1 MKIYSREGSP
11 YLWVSATVNG
21 RPIRQSTKETKPR
34 AAKEA
39 ALRIIAEESEKM
51 EPQGAQWRLCDV
63 IDVYWKDRGRN
74 LDSGDATDRYFR
86 RFMHIMGKNTSIMS
100 VNESSLVSFSAQL
113 RGSSKKDIS
122 LVTINRHFS
131 MLRAAMRYANRVYK
145 ADIPSIDWTTI
156 RVKENEGRVRYA
168 SEPDLGVLLEAANPR
183 IRPIIVAAV
192 SLGLRKAN
200 VLKLEWYQVDM
211 VGRTIIIPRTKGRK
225 PLVTRIAAPLMAA
238 LSTLPVGE
246 PKDRV
251 FDVVNFRKLWEA
263 ALVRAGMH
271 DFHFH
276 DLRHTFATHALMKGA
291 SLPQLQ
297 QALGHADIK
306 TTMRYAHVE
315 AEDVMTVFD
324 RAGRIVPENIPAQNS
339 HKMAET

>member
-11 YLWVSATVNG
+11 YLWFSATVNG
-21 RPIRQSTKETKPR
+21 RPIRQSTKQAKPR

-39 ALRIIAEESEKM
+39 ALRIIAEESAKAER
-51 EPQGAQWRLCDV
+51 QGGQWRLGDV
-63 IDVYWKDRGRN
+63 LDVYYTDKGSK
-74 LDSGDATDRYFR
+74 LESADATARYFR
-86 RFMHIMGKNTSIMS
+86 RFNQVIGRETDIMS
-100 VNESSLVSFSAQL
+100 VNESVLVSFSAQL
-113 RGSSKKDIS
+113 RGSSKRGIS
-122 LVTINRHFS
+122 MVTMNRHFS
-131 MLRAAMRYANRVYK
+131 MLQAAMRWANRVYK
-145 ADIPSIDWTTI
+145 ANVPSIDWITI

-168 SEPDLGVLLEAANPR
+168 NEPDLGVLLEAANPR

-200 VLKLEWYQVDM
+200 ILSLRWYQVDFT
-211 VGRTIIIPRTKGRK
+211 GRMIIIERTKGRK
-225 PLVTRIAAPLMAA
+225 SLVARIAVPLMAV
-238 LSTLPVGE
+238 LSNLPIGS
-246 PKDRV
+246 PNDRV

-263 ALVRAGMH
+263 ALKRADM
-271 DFHFH
+271 DNFRFH
-276 DLRHTFATHALMKGA
+276 DLRHTFATHALLKGA

-324 RAGRIVPENIPAQNS
+324 RAGRIVPENIPAQNL
-339 HKMAET
+339 HNGAET

>member
-11 YLWVSATVNG
+11 YLWFTETVNG
-21 RPIRQSTKETKPR
+21 RLLRQSTKETKPR
-34 AAKEA
+34 AAREA
-39 ALRIIAEESEKM
+39 ALRIVAEEAAKA
-51 EPQGAQWRLCDV
+51 EPKGAQWRLRDV
-63 IDVYWKDRGRN
+63 IGVYWNDKGRS
-74 LDSGDATDRYFR
+74 LESGDDTSRYFK
-86 RFMHIMGKNTSIMS
+86 RFMDIIGEDTPIMS
-100 VNESSLVSFSAQL
+100 INERVLVSFSVQL
-113 RGSSKKDIS
+113 RVSGKRPIS

-131 MLRAAMRYANRVYK
+131 MLQAAMRYANRVYK
-145 ADIPSIDWTTI
+145 AETPSIDWITI
-156 RVKENEGRVRYA
+156 RAKENEPRVRYA
-168 SEPDLGVLLEAANPR
+168 SSPDLAVLLDAANPR

-200 VLKLEWYQVDM
+200 ILKLEWYQVDM
-211 VGRTIIIPRTKGRK
+211 AGRTIVIPRTKGRK
-225 PLVTRIAAPLMAA
+225 PLVTRIAAPLMTA
-238 LSTLPVGE
+238 LSALPVGE

-297 QALGHADIK
+297 RALGHADIT

-324 RAGRIVPENIPAQNS
+324 RAGNIVSENIPAQN
-339 HKMAET
+339 